1 MKLPMC
7 GMLVA
12 LLPAIA
18 QDSGVKHLTVVPINS
33 KKSTT
38 VTALSIERETLYPS
52 VVHLKGN
59 VEIKSPVCLPV
70 GKKGALVCDGYT
82 LLRAD
87 EADFHEDTG
96 EIEAR
101 GSVRLSPLRHEK

>member
-1 MKLPMC
+1 MRLLLCVP
-7 GMLVA
+7 VIA
-12 LLPAIA
+12 LLPAMA
-18 QDSGVKHLTVVPINS
+18 QDSGLKHLAVAAVNGRL
-33 KKSTT
+33 STRL
-38 VTALSIERETLYPS
+38 TALSIERETQYPS

-87 EADFHEDTG
+87 EVDFHEDTG

-101 GSVRLSPLRHEK
+101 GSVRLSGLRHEK